1 VNTDSTN
8 DVLPLEILCM
18 YMYLASLVVVSL
30 RHALSST
37 AELGLS
43 LERGRS
49 TFSDTDLGEGGEGY
63 SHELIGNAMSAL
75 CLNS

>member
-1 VNTDSTN
+1 
-8 DVLPLEILCM
+8 
-18 YMYLASLVVVSL
+18 MYLASLVVVSL
-30 RHALSST
+30 RHALSSM

-43 LERGRS
+43 LERGRF

-63 SHELIGNAMSAL
+63 AYELIGNAMSAL